1 MSAGLLEIESFI
13 DVFQGPRN
21 YSYLSFCFQFFI
33 LDHFQCTCKFEE
45 ATPVDAFYHY
55 SRVHLFPGSIEKFVQ
70 KRLIK
75 IFLIVH

>member
-21 YSYLSFCFQFFI
+21 YSYLSFCFQFFV
-33 LDHFQCTCKFEE
+33 LDHFQRTCEFEE
-45 ATPVDAFYHY
+45 ASPVNAFYHY
-55 SRVHLFPGSIEKFVQ
+55 SRVQLFPGSVEKFVR